1 MDKLKNQKVTEK
13 SIRLLQQNYY
23 TFEVDAKLTKTEMK
37 NWVEQF
43 FNVEVKGTNSSRIP
57 KKKKKTSN
65 LKLNTMGPK
74 KMIVQLKEKYSI
86 PLFLSQN

>member
-13 SIRLLQQNYY
+13 SIHLLQQNYY
-23 TFEVDAKLTKTEMK
+23 TFEVDTKLTKTEMK
-37 NWVEQF
+37 YWVEQF
-43 FNVEVKGTNSSRIP
+43 FNVEVKGTNSSRIA
-57 KKKKKTSN
+57 KRKKKTSN